1 MNEAI
6 PFEFSNFQIFKLH
19 QQSITLPTGRDI
31 QTLKRFTMELILLRT
46 YTSEGTNG
54 TLYADNEKICHT
66 IELPYLN
73 NIPHYSC
80 IPEGVY
86 QVGQR
91 ISRKFG
97 KHLLVKHIPGRH
109 LILFHPAN
117 NAMKEL
123 KGCIAPV
130 TKLTGNATGI
140 YSKRAMRALM
150 EKVKHALKNETVF
163 LIIKKQSS

>member
-1 MNEAI
+1 MNAVI
-6 PFEFSNFQIFKLH
+6 RFESSNLQILKSSNLQILKSSNF
-19 QQSITLPTGRDI
+19 
-31 QTLKRFTMELILLRT
+31 QTLKRFIMELTLIRS

-54 TLYADNEKICHT
+54 TLYADKEKICHT

-97 KHLLVKHIPGRH
+97 KHLLVKHVPGRH

-117 NAMKEL
+117 DARKEL

-130 TKLTGNATGI
+130 TKLTGNAKGI
-140 YSKRAMRALM
+140 YSRKAMQQLLKKLKPALD
-150 EKVKHALKNETVF
+150 NQTVF
-163 LIIKKQSS
+163 LTIKKQS